1 MLILSGIFSIVD
13 GLVAIV
19 HDEAYLVGEE
29 FIVGLDYTTW
39 GVIHFL
45 VGVGLVAAGIAIA
58 NGQVWG
64 RAVGVAVAMIS
75 AFSQIW
81 FITAYPLWTIL
92 IIAVDIIVIYALI
105 VQTDE
110 RETI

>member
-1 MLILSGIFSIVD
+1 MLILGGLFSMVD
-13 GLVAIV
+13 GLVAMV

-29 FIVGLDYTTW
+29 YVVGLNFQTW

-45 VGVGLVAAGIAIA
+45 VGIVLVAAGFAIA

-64 RAVGVAVAMIS
+64 RIVGIVVAMVS

-92 IIAVDIIVIYALI
+92 IIAIDIIVIYALV

-110 RETI
+110 TETL